1 VLPLPQFHLLEPEA
15 KPRLTGDTEPQCLA
29 SPPHLLA
36 AAGKMTADVQMK
48 DTEPQPAASPP
59 AAAPAISTLQR
70 KLPRSPP
77 RP

>member
-1 VLPLPQFHLLEPEA
+1 VLRLPQFHLLEPEA

-29 SPPHLLA
+29 STPHLLA
-36 AAGKMTADVQMK
+36 AAGRMTADVQMK
-48 DTEPQPAASPP
+48 DTEPQPA